1 MHNKSYADYNAEEQL
16 AVLRDYLPKLPE
28 IVEKL
33 EALETRKE
41 HLEIEHK
48 VDVDVS
54 DIDGKVE
61 VKNSL
66 DVNDVPEMHESIKK
80 LITTLENKDTNAKVT
95 VKQEKTIIDLKKLE
109 KLMAKLVEKEVV
121 VNVEK
126 ETIKFPSTAKSAIPV
141 RLSNGKQFYE
151 AMFSGGGGIGKL
163 ANVSIVESTEF
174 PGVYG
179 MVMLNPDGSTIS
191 AGGGTTPTVTHEFLL
206 ENGDTFLLENGDK
219 LLLESA

>member
-33 EALETRKE
+33 EALETRRE
-41 HLEIEHK
+41 HLDIEHK
-48 VDVDVS
+48 VDVDITDVE
-54 DIDGKVE
+54 GKVE
-61 VKNSL
+61 VTNSL
-66 DVNDVPEMHESIKK
+66 DVNDLPQMHQTLKTLVE
-80 LITTLENKDTNAKVT
+80 TLESKEFDPTIDVQTPKV
-95 VKQEKTIIDLKKLE
+95 VVDLKKLE
-109 KLMAKLVEKEVV
+109 KLFAQLVEKEVV

-126 ETIKFPSTAKSAIPV
+126 ETIKFPSTARSAIPV

-163 ANVSIVESTEF
+163 ANVSIVESTDF

-191 AGGGTTPTVTHEFLL
+191 AGGGTTPTITHEFLL